1 MARHGA
7 ALKLRRMQPAWY
19 HFVLVGV
26 GSMLLTFAVVGLLLP
41 PRYIV
46 QREVEVMAPP
56 ALVFEQLSDTT
67 QHPAFL
73 PWTEADPTIRYT
85 QGERTRGVGAS
96 YEWEGTNTPRMHYEV
111 TAEEPGSAI
120 GFEMVT
126 NGPGDLGG
134 VWNIRQFGK
143 VTKVTWSLHGD
154 VGWNIPARFA
164 QLGADGALG
173 PILSSGLGRLKARCE
188 QAARAPSP

>member
-1 MARHGA
+1 MKRR
-7 ALKLRRMQPAWY
+7 LRQPAWY
-19 HFVLVGV
+19 HFVLIGV
-26 GSMLLTFAVVGLLLP
+26 GAMLLTFAIVGLLLP

-56 ALVFEQLSDTT
+56 NLVFAQLSDTT
-67 QHPAFL
+67 NHPEFL
-73 PWTEADPTIRYT
+73 PWKEQDPTVT
-85 QGERTRGVGAS
+85 FTPGPVTRGLGAS
-96 YEWEGTNTPRMHYEV
+96 YDWQGAQTPRMRYLV
-111 TAEEPGSAI
+111 TQEEPPKAI

-126 NGPGDLGG
+126 EGPGDLVG

-164 QLGADGALG
+164 QLGVDGALG
-173 PILSSGLGRLKARCE
+173 PVLSSGLTRLKTRCE
-188 QAARAPSP
+188 QAARAAGQ